1 MRNMFSKKIVQTIK
15 RPVVRITVGVL
26 SIGILTVY
34 AANQGK
40 ESYRSVH
47 GSSIVGYQN
56 SWVSFNSNKV
66 EEHGSCFTVT
76 NSCAQDVFI
85 PTNTTGEMTSFT
97 GNHQSCITLGNCAQ
111 TCVLETFLNS
121 AMAGVSTSKVRNALT
136 WYINNQWMGS
146 DGYVLGYGQSVSIYY
161 DTWSDPFNRA
171 KIATTTT
178 VATTDDSETL
188 SDFELYGITP
198 ETKNI
203 NRWCFADGTY
213 RVNSNVYSRQVLKI
227 DRNDPL
233 SYYFNGNYTNTSRYQ
248 GVIWINFGLEE
259 LTESSHDIFES
270 MRFFGCRSE
279 LLPNPDKYCVERV
292 IPKDDTVSDSMP
304 SAIYL
309 KEFTNNYDFWLLL
322 PGVTC
327 AWLSL
332 AWGDHPFR
340 LFGTGDIAQYDN
352 PQASGKLWNVLMP
365 WLSNPF
371 MGNVLGT
378 ENNAGFLYRNTTGSW
393 LTNKYGTQMFGMY
406 VVNGTDYQY
415 IRNNSNTQTRY
426 RQLFYDSGYYYYY
439 EGIELPVEFDAWFDN
454 WYHIN
459 PIGYNVSGATTHTW
473 FGLVYIPLQ
482 NSRYIYIESLDKN
495 YSNSEINQA
504 SVWIW
509 SDVQGAAQIDG
520 VVPLKKLVC
529 MSHTCNP
536 WHQRYSTGCWP
547 CVGPLCNS
555 NTIDPPAN

>member
-1 MRNMFSKKIVQTIK
+1 MFSKKIVQTIK

-121 AMAGVSTSKVRNALT
+121 AMAGGSTSKVRNALT
-136 WYINNQWMGS
+136 WYINVQWTGS

-161 DTWSDPFNRA
+161 NTWSDPFSRA

-178 VATTDDSETL
+178 VATTDDGETL

-227 DRNDPL
+227 DRNAPL
-233 SYYFNGNYTNTSRYQ
+233 SYYFNGNYTNTWRYQ
-248 GVIWINFGLEE
+248 GTIWINFGLEH
-259 LTESSHDIFES
+259 LRTAGIPGIFNS

-309 KEFTNNYDFWLLL
+309 KEFTNNHGFWLFQ
-322 PGVTC
+322 PGALC
-327 AWLSL
+327 SWLSL
-332 AWGDHPFR
+332 AWGEHPFR
-340 LFGTGDIAQYDN
+340 LFGTGDIAQYDD

-365 WLSNPF
+365 WLL
-371 MGNVLGT
+371 GTLGT
-378 ENNAGFLYRNTTGSW
+378 ENNAGFLYRNTTGW

-406 VVNGTDYQY
+406 VVNGNDYQY
-415 IRNNSNTQTRY
+415 VKNYDYHDGGYRY
-426 RQLFYDSGYYYYY
+426 LFYDTWYYYYHTS
-439 EGIELPVEFDAWFDN
+439 IEWAPGDPGEI

-495 YSNSEINQA
+495 NGNSEINQA

-509 SDVQGAAQIDG
+509 SDVQGAAQNDG
-520 VVPLKKLVC
+520 VVPLQKLVC